1 MNQCPPWCVADH
13 DAEDEPGA
21 VLHRGTTH
29 VVTAVVEGRGSNGPH
44 GMELLV
50 EVSRRH
56 GEAAVWVYLG
66 DGWTGFSLSLESATR
81 LSDALKAALDA
92 MAEPRGRPSR
102 G

>member
-13 DAEDEPGA
+13 AAEDEPAA

-29 VVTAVVEGRGSNGPH
+29 AVAAVLEGRGSGGPH
-44 GMELLV
+44 SDELLV

-81 LSDALKAALDA
+81 LSAALISTLRAAGTLDST
-92 MAEPRGRPSR
+92 GL
-102 G
+102 